1 MIWIFL
7 RKNKKKIYANI
18 RNKNM
23 PGADRQKKEYVNN
36 YNNKRKFFLSH
47 LINQVEEL
55 KNFSLN
61 K

>member
-1 MIWIFL
+1 MS
-7 RKNKKKIYANI
+7 
-18 RNKNM
+18 
-23 PGADRQKKEYVNN
+23 GADRQKKEYVNN

-55 KNFSLN
+55 KIFSLN